1 MKLFVGSFEIPEC
14 FFFLNKV
21 GQQLGHERK
30 KILIFTSGKKEKK
43 RKKKKTPSLF
53 DNNEQKNRTS
63 FQSVFCNQIRSILAA
78 KDLIYLAR
86 LKA

>member
-1 MKLFVGSFEIPEC
+1 LFPLKFLDV